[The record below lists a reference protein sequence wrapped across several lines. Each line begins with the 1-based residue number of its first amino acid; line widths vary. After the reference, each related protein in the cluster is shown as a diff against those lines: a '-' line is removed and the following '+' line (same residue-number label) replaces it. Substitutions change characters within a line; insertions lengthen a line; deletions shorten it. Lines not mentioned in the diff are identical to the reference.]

1 MTVSPHSLALDILD
15 RVDGTHEPR
24 RCDWCD
30 AQFWPSPYNLAQRF
44 CSVRCRTRLQNV
56 RVSEERAAKRR
67 DNICEY
73 CGETFTPSIH
83 KPDAR
88 FCSATCRQR
97 HRRQRLRAEKQAKRQ
112 TPMRAPKTETQPKPK
127 TAKKPA
133 KEQRAA
139 ITPPE
144 SKVRYSK
151 GTYTDEQMFAELE
164 RIGRELGRHRY
175 RELTPEMAAE
185 VERRRIQA

>member
-1 MTVSPHSLALDILD
+1 MTVSPHSLALDILERAD
-15 RVDGTHEPR
+15 IAHEPR

-30 AQFWPSPYNLAQRF
+30 AQFWPSAYNLAQRF
-44 CSVRCRTRLQNV
+44 CSVRCRTKLQNV

-67 DNICEY
+67 DNTCEY

-97 HRRQRLRAEKQAKRQ
+97 HRRARLRAEKQ
-112 TPMRAPKTETQPKPK
+112 PKPQARVPKQPKPK
-127 TAKKPA
+127 TIKPKAAKPA

-144 SKVRYSK
+144 SKVKYSK

-175 RELTPEMAAE
+175 RELSPEMAAE
-185 VERRRIQA
+185 VERRRIQAT